1 MTDHNRCVP
10 STDVATTKSQDDSV
24 PNGGGNNASLVASVE
39 ATAAEVV
46 SMVRDFVEV
55 LRIEFRPQTQGEQH
69 QQQQLEDIPLY
80 TRLKVRGLPEKIRL
94 ITHQAQSQEII
105 VVGLEEEKI
114 DDGEGSDNSHSSSS
128 FEVQRR
134 KVLEDVTLPLAK
146 LLASC
151 YEILDDLPEDK
162 PIATNLSSE
171 SPRSRGR
178 NNKNRPAPP
187 RGMLSIQDYTDV
199 ACLLEFIVCTG
210 IIPPSND
217 EPEEASS
224 TSNGRNNSSS
234 SNNSNNNNNNSLIED
249 RLRTKLPKSLAGRIP
264 KDALRWGTTSSSSS
278 HATAEINNRASSL
291 SLLVRA
297 TDMVTRV
304 VILDRFRPMLLPRH
318 LVDIYGACFK
328 VEYLAATKD
337 TTVIANSGSGNTEN
351 ETELVGSNHY
361 RVLGL
366 SLPPSL
372 MLSSLNHSISGKSRL
387 AVVVDPTLRV
397 MAYQTLLS
405 SSSQPQGTAPTTTK
419 NPHQQHHRYHP
430 WLQKRVSGL
439 LTDLAT
445 TDLRGLSAI
454 LTVFVPILSSSTDQA
469 SLMSGASQRLGRTL
483 AAMTAS
489 TKDPTDDDKGKK
501 KLQGRLCQQLLKLLV
516 VVFPATQKGKE
527 TATHAG
533 IQPRSMAV
541 IQTAWAF
548 FEHLSQPTIEQFV
561 VGSWASR
568 LLLADE
574 SATGGIHETIRQIG
588 ALCAFV
594 PPHSKSPLKLL
605 RRAAL
610 ATNDS
615 FMDSTLLG
623 QILRA
628 VMVHNGKRATTVSSA
643 VTGDAEQ
650 TLLLLTHAIYAG
662 SSDASVSAGNEE
674 EETARDKVV
683 SIWLSAL
690 GPTQWDLVGHSYG
703 YKKLP
708 IAGGRVVETIKVQK
722 DRPLVTPTPMEE
734 FAASVQST
742 TARADFF
749 VEKILLVLA
758 PPSNSAMSSEVDVP
772 SLQTLQGL
780 PSRIFR
786 LLLKQYLS
794 RDDRGHNNGNTR
806 LVATVLLPI
815 LCEKCSQEQLLFGD
829 HRDNASG
836 LLLLI
841 RQVLSEL
848 ADARPSEDDDND
860 HRHEFLKSIAGILT
874 SLLIALMEVGSKTR
888 SKEEEDLLQSFL
900 PTLKFLSVATSE
912 TYHPD
917 GQNDRKDDA
926 AMADMA
932 AYAMALIA
940 SRRSVVTDDNKPSTK
955 VLLSPEDHLQSI
967 LEEAE
972 KDLGSTQAPIRAKG
986 MVSLGRLAR
995 GFTGALTKE
1004 QNVPSLIQELD
1015 ESGKELSG
1023 VDETMT
1029 NWIERVLELSMVA
1042 LGDKE
1047 SYVYLAAIQTI
1058 VAVGDLHPR
1067 RVLPKIASAIVQ
1079 SQLQLGGSDTNNG
1092 DFHRAEPIQI
1102 SQEQVIKLAEALI
1115 FIIRRRAV
1123 TDEYIPILANLMLRG
1138 GSSSTLPTQ
1147 TSAKNDAPIN
1157 QDPQRI
1163 QRETD
1168 NYFTAGRFQ
1177 NEETTE
1183 GAPDDGN
1190 ALTKKELW
1198 EEQDIRVKTGGPIFD
1213 IEEAEIVRSLR
1224 ISVLSELVASSA
1236 SQAVAPYVGTL
1247 TRLVIEALHLEGRSR
1262 IVQRSAALLA
1272 RELYARVLREAMDL
1286 SDALGDIE
1294 DLSASAV
1301 APISIALVESDEE
1314 ALSATLRAIGSGK
1327 STPNNESV
1335 ADSTL
1340 VARCKE
1346 AIGLRDEADQKGVFL
1361 ASKLVLEEHRKL
1373 EELPVLFRGLAK
1385 PSEGNDSNAIT
1396 LNPIE
1401 TLR

>member
-1 MTDHNRCVP
+1 MKANL
-10 STDVATTKSQDDSV
+10 ADSAEET
-24 PNGGGNNASLVASVE
+24 AS
-39 ATAAEVV
+39 EVLL
-46 SMVRDFVEV
+46 MVRNFVEI
-55 LRIEFRPQTQGEQH
+55 LRTEFQPQKQG
-69 QQQQLEDIPLY
+69 QQRLDDIPLY
-80 TRLKVRGLPEKIRL
+80 TRMKTRGLPEKIRS
-94 ITHQAQSQEII
+94 INHRARSQEI
-105 VVGLEEEKI
+105 VVGLEDEKI
-114 DDGEGSDNSHSSSS
+114 DDGEESDNNNSSS

-134 KVLEDVTLPLAK
+134 KVLEEVTLPLAE

-151 YEILDDLPEDK
+151 YGILDDLPEDK
-162 PIATNLSSE
+162 PTSTTMAQDCSFE

-178 NNKNRPAPP
+178 KNRPAPP

-224 TSNGRNNSSS
+224 ASNSSS
-234 SNNSNNNNNNSLIED
+234 SSNINTSLIED

-264 KDALRWGTTSSSSS
+264 KDALRWGTTSSSS
-278 HATAEINNRASSL
+278 HATTRHVTAENNNRASGL
-291 SLLVRA
+291 SLLVRT
-297 TDMVTRV
+297 TDLVTRV

-318 LVDIYGACFK
+318 LVDIYEACFK
-328 VEYLAATKD
+328 IEYLAAKKEN
-337 TTVIANSGSGNTEN
+337 TVIADSDSTEN
-351 ETELVGSNHY
+351 ETEFVGTNNHY

-366 SLPPSL
+366 SLPPSSL
-372 MLSSLNHSISGKSRL
+372 LSSPNNNISGKSRL
-387 AVVVDPTLRV
+387 AVVVDPTLRA

-405 SSSQPQGTAPTTTK
+405 SSSQPQGTTISKK
-419 NPHQQHHRYHP
+419 NKQQKHHRYHS
-430 WLQKRVSGL
+430 WLQKRVSAL

-445 TDLRGLSAI
+445 INLRGLSAI
-454 LTVFVPILSSSTDQA
+454 LTVFVPVLSSSTDQA

-489 TKDPTDDDKGKK
+489 TKDPIDDEKCKK
-501 KLQGRLCQQLLKLLV
+501 KLQGRLCQQLLEFLV

-527 TATHAG
+527 KATNAG
-533 IQPRSMAV
+533 IPPRSMAV
-541 IQTAWAF
+541 IQTTWAF

-561 VGSWASR
+561 FGSWASR
-568 LLLADE
+568 LLLIDE
-574 SATGGIHETIRQIG
+574 STTGGIHETIRQVG

-594 PPHSKSPLKLL
+594 PPHSKSPLKFL

-615 FMDSTLLG
+615 FRDSTLLG
-623 QILRA
+623 QILRV
-628 VMVHNGKRATTVSSA
+628 VMVHNGERATALSFA

-650 TLLLLTHAIYAG
+650 TLLLLTHVIYAG
-662 SSDASVSAGNEE
+662 SSDASASASDEE

-683 SIWLSAL
+683 SVWVSAL
-690 GPTQWDLVGHSYG
+690 GPTQWDLAGHSYG

-708 IAGGRVVETIKVQK
+708 NTGERLVETIKVQK
-722 DRPLVTPTPMEE
+722 HRPLVTPTPMEE
-734 FAASVQST
+734 FAASIRST
-742 TARADFF
+742 TARAEFF

-758 PPSNSAMSSEVDVP
+758 PLSNSATSSEEDVP
-772 SLQTLQGL
+772 SSLTLQGL

-786 LLLKQYLS
+786 FLLKQYLS
-794 RDDRGHNNGNTR
+794 RDDQAHNNGNMR

-860 HRHEFLKSIAGILT
+860 HRHGFLKSIAGILT

-900 PTLKFLSVATSE
+900 PTLQSLSVGTSD

-917 GQNDRKDDA
+917 CQNDRKDGA
-926 AMADMA
+926 AMSDMA

-940 SRRSVVTDDNKPSTK
+940 SRRLVATGGNKTPTK
-955 VLLSPEDHLQSI
+955 VPLSPEDRLQNI

-1015 ESGKELSG
+1015 ESGKELRG
-1023 VDETMT
+1023 VDEKMA

-1042 LGDKE
+1042 LGDQE

-1079 SQLQLGGSDTNNG
+1079 SQLRLGGSDTNN
-1092 DFHRAEPIQI
+1092 DNAHRAASIKL
-1102 SQEQVIKLAEALI
+1102 SQEQVIKLAEALM

-1123 TDEYIPILANLMLRG
+1123 TDKYVPILANLMLRG
-1138 GSSSTLPTQ
+1138 GSSSTLPTE
-1147 TSAKNDAPIN
+1147 TASKNDSSIIP
-1157 QDPQRI
+1157 DPQRNDQQRI
-1163 QRETD
+1163 QQETD
-1168 NYFTAGRFQ
+1168 NYFAAGRFQ
-1177 NEETTE
+1177 NKETTE
-1183 GAPDDGN
+1183 GAPDDET

-1213 IEEAEIVRSLR
+1213 FEEAEIVRSLR
-1224 ISVLSELVASSA
+1224 ISVLSELVASAA

-1272 RELYARVLREAMDL
+1272 RELYARVLREALDL

-1294 DLSASAV
+1294 DLSAKAV

-1314 ALSATLRAIGSGK
+1314 TLSAALRAYGSGK
-1327 STPNNESV
+1327 STPNETTIV
-1335 ADSTL
+1335 ADSTV

-1346 AIGLRDEADQKGVFL
+1346 AIGMRDEADQKGVFL
-1361 ASKLVLEEHRKL
+1361 ASKLVLEERHKL
-1373 EELPVLFRGLAK
+1373 EELPALFRGLGST
-1385 PSEGNDSNAIT
+1385 SEGSETNAIM

-1401 TLR
+1401 TLL

>member
-1 MTDHNRCVP
+1 MTDYNRCLP
-10 STDVATTKSQDDSV
+10 STTAVAATTKPQDDSV
-24 PNGGGNNASLVASVE
+24 PNGGGNNTSLNLVASVE

-46 SMVRDFVEV
+46 AMVRDFVEV
-55 LRIEFRPQTQGEQH
+55 LRIEFRPQTQGH
-69 QQQQLEDIPLY
+69 QQQQEQLKDVPLY
-80 TRLKVRGLPEKIRL
+80 TRMKTRGLPEKIRS
-94 ITHQAQSQEII
+94 ITHRAQSQEII
-105 VVGLEEEKI
+105 VVGLEEEKP
-114 DDGEGSDNSHSSSS
+114 DYGEELNDNSNGSSS

-134 KVLEDVTLPLAK
+134 KVLEEVSLPLAE
-146 LLASC
+146 LIACC
-151 YEILDDLPEDK
+151 YGILDDLPEDK
-162 PIATNLSSE
+162 PIATKSSCE

-178 NNKNRPAPP
+178 KDKNRPAPP

-224 TSNGRNNSSS
+224 TSNNSSS
-234 SNNSNNNNNNSLIED
+234 RIED

-278 HATAEINNRASSL
+278 NNKSSNL

-328 VEYLAATKD
+328 IEYLAAKKEN
-337 TTVIANSGSGNTEN
+337 TVIA
-351 ETELVGSNHY
+351 VGTNHY
-361 RVLGL
+361 RALGL
-366 SLPPSL
+366 SLPPSS
-372 MLSSLNHSISGKSRL
+372 MISSPNNTISGKARL

-397 MAYQTLLS
+397 MAYQALLS
-405 SSSQPQGTAPTTTK
+405 SSPQPQGTTTNKK
-419 NPHQQHHRYHP
+419 NQNQQHHRYHP

-454 LTVFVPILSSSTDQA
+454 LTVFVPVLSSSTDQT

-489 TKDPTDDDKGKK
+489 AKDSTDDNKGKK
-501 KLQGRLCQQLLKLLV
+501 KLQGRLCQQLLQLLG

-527 TATHAG
+527 TTANAG

-548 FEHLSQPTIEQFV
+548 FEHLSQPTIQQFV
-561 VGSWASR
+561 LGSWASR
-568 LLLADE
+568 LLLVDE
-574 SATGGIHETIRQIG
+574 STTGGIHETIRQVG
-588 ALCAFV
+588 ALCTFV
-594 PPHSKSPLKLL
+594 PPHSKSPLKFL
-605 RRAAL
+605 RRAAY

-615 FMDSTLLG
+615 FRDSTLLG
-623 QILRA
+623 QILR
-628 VMVHNGKRATTVSSA
+628 VMVVHNGEPSA

-650 TLLLLTHAIYAG
+650 TLLMLTHAIYAG
-662 SSDASVSAGNEE
+662 SSDTSLFASNEE
-674 EETARDKVV
+674 EEIAKDKVV

-690 GPTQWDLVGHSYG
+690 GPTQWDLVGHSYA

-708 IAGGRVVETIKVQK
+708 VTGGRVVETIKVQK
-722 DRPLVTPTPMEE
+722 HRPLVAPTPMEE

-742 TARADFF
+742 TTRSDFF
-749 VEKILLVLA
+749 VDKILLVLA
-758 PPSNSAMSSEVDVP
+758 PPSNSAMSTDENVP
-772 SLQTLQGL
+772 SFQTLQGL

-794 RDDRGHNNGNTR
+794 RDNREHTNGNMR

-848 ADARPSEDDDND
+848 ADARPSEDDNND

-900 PTLKFLSVATSE
+900 PTLQSLSVATSD
-912 TYHPD
+912 TYYPE

-940 SRRSVVTDDNKPSTK
+940 SRSFVATDDNKPATQI
-955 VLLSPEDHLQSI
+955 LLSPEDRLRNI

-972 KDLGSTQAPIRAKG
+972 KDLGSTQAPIRAKA

-1015 ESGKELSG
+1015 ETGKELSG
-1023 VDETMT
+1023 LDETMA

-1042 LGDKE
+1042 LGDNE

-1079 SQLQLGGSDTNNG
+1079 SQLQLGGSDTNSG
-1092 DFHRAEPIQI
+1092 KFHRAEPIQL
-1102 SQEQVIKLAEALI
+1102 SQEQVIKLAEALM

-1138 GSSSTLPTQ
+1138 GSSRTLLTE
-1147 TSAKNDAPIN
+1147 TSAKNDAPIK

-1168 NYFTAGRFQ
+1168 NYFVAGRIQ

-1183 GAPDDGN
+1183 EAPDDGN

-1198 EEQDIRVKTGGPIFD
+1198 EEQDIRVKTGGPVFD

-1236 SQAVAPYVGTL
+1236 SQAVAPYVGSL
-1247 TRLVIEALHLEGRSR
+1247 TRLAIEALHLEGRSR
-1262 IVQRSAALLA
+1262 IVQRSAARLA
-1272 RELYARVLREAMDL
+1272 RELYARVLREAIDL

-1327 STPNNESV
+1327 SAPNNESV
-1335 ADSTL
+1335 ADSTV

-1361 ASKLVLEEHRKL
+1361 ASKLVLEEHHKL
-1373 EELPVLFRGLAK
+1373 KELPVLFQGLDR
-1385 PSEGNDSNAIT
+1385 PSEGNDANAIT

-1401 TLR
+1401 TLH